1 MNNTLEPI
9 LLVIVLLAVAGPI
22 AFMRFSMTK
31 RHLSALE
38 SIAESLKKLVELQSK
53 QR

>member
-1 MNNTLEPI
+1 MSNTLEPI
-9 LLVIVLLAVAGPI
+9 LFIVVAIAVAAPI
-22 AFMRFSMTK
+22 AILRLSFIK
-31 RHLSALE
+31 RRQSALE

>member
-1 MNNTLEPI
+1 MSETLAPI
-9 LLVIVLLAVAGPI
+9 LIVVLMIAVAGPV
-22 AFMRFSMTK
+22 AFARFSFMK
-31 RHLSALE
+31 RKLTSLE